1 MMRRLFFKHASPYA
15 KSSSYFLSYLKERIT
30 TVSSYHSDSI
40 DGNLPEEP
48 AEEEQRLSSQEATKI
63 LRTHEASIDLEANC
77 PVKYYE
83 VNYLGANNPPGMYK
97 KIWIESKDHS
107 HSSQYSLS
115 LLNGRSSGM
124 IAFS

>member
-1 MMRRLFFKHASPYA
+1 MMRRLFFKHASLYS
-15 KSSSYFLSYLKERIT
+15 KSSSYLLSCLKERFT
-30 TVSSYHSDSI
+30 SVSSYHSDSI
-40 DGNLPEEP
+40 DNNLPEEP

-83 VNYLGANNPPGMYK
+83 VNYLGANNPPGMSR
-97 KIWIESKDHS
+97 EGPTCLSP
-107 HSSQYSLS
+107 LS
-115 LLNGRSSGM
+115 LFNEHSRGT